1 MKYIIRAPEELVRLR
16 EECCVLR
23 NLLRD
28 IAENEA
34 SLDGI
39 SAPMREE
46 ERVRLISDRIIRRR
60 ELCAE
65 INAVVRPVSYFGIR
79 PR

>member
-1 MKYIIRAPEELVRLR
+1 MPYVIRPSEELSTLR
-16 EECCVLR
+16 EDCRVMK

-34 SLDGI
+34 SLNGL
-39 SAPMREE
+39 SAQMPHDMQ
-46 ERVRLISDRIIRRR
+46 VRLISDRILRRK

-65 INAVVRPVSYFGIR
+65 INSVLAGD
-79 PR
+79 